1 MDTPEG
7 TKEWKE
13 TKRGYAL
20 ARHMSQNCKPAT
32 IKYINKQEDDE
43 EERRKVMKKEIGMMT
58 ERGWKKI

>member
-1 MDTPEG
+1 MEEG
-7 TKEWKE
+7 TREWEE

-20 ARHMSQNCKPAT
+20 GRHMSQNKPAT
-32 IKYINKQEDDE
+32 IKYINKQEDDD